1 MTASRRFRGAAA
13 VAVALVVA
21 LAPGVAAHAAP
32 MPDYPS
38 WDEVEAAK
46 ADEAA
51 SAAAVAQI
59 EAALAALETEAA
71 ELGKVAL
78 VLAEESDLAQQELE
92 AATERVEN
100 LETRY
105 AEARDQADG
114 SARRAAQILT
124 QLTRTGGGDPTLAL
138 LFGSA
143 EDTDEVLSM
152 LASMSRL
159 SETSRALLEQAVFD
173 RNSADSLAA
182 EAELAEEKRGE
193 LAEVAAEALAEAE
206 AAVEEAQARV
216 EETRADSER
225 MYAQLASLKNTS
237 ADLEQAYQ
245 EGLAWEREQAA
256 DPTPPVPPADD
267 PDPPAEEPA
276 PPASDKV
283 SGAISYA
290 RAQLG
295 EPYVWGGAGPS
306 GWDCSGLTMM
316 AYSSVGV
323 SIGGHGSTSQYN
335 YLKSA
340 GKLVNIADLRAGDL
354 LFYSDGGSTTGTKY
368 HVALYVGNGK
378 MIEAPYPGQ
387 VVREVSIRYGDLV
400 PYAGRPTG

>member
-100 LETRY
+100 LETRS

-267 PDPPAEEPA
+267 PDPPAEEPT

>member
-1 MTASRRFRGAAA
+1 MTASRRFRGATA
-13 VAVALVVA
+13 VAIALVVA
-21 LAPGVAAHAAP
+21 LVPGVAAHAAP

-59 EAALAALETEAA
+59 EAALAALEEEAA

-78 VLAEESDLAQQELE
+78 LRAEESDLAQQELD
-92 AATERVEN
+92 AATVRVEN
-100 LETRY
+100 LEARSE
-105 AEARDQADG
+105 EARDQADE

-124 QLTRTGGGDPTLAL
+124 QLSRTGGGDPTLAL

-159 SETSRALLEQAVFD
+159 SETSRALLERAVFD

-193 LAEVAAEALAEAE
+193 LAVVAAEALAEAE

-267 PDPPAEEPA
+267 PDPPAEDPA

-295 EPYVWGGAGPS
+295 EPYVWGGAGPN

-340 GKLVNIADLRAGDL
+340 GKLVNIADLQAGDL

-368 HVALYVGNGK
+368 HVTMYVGNGK

>member
-100 LETRY
+100 LETRS

-143 EDTDEVLSM
+143 EDTDE
-152 LASMSRL
+152 
-159 SETSRALLEQAVFD
+159 
-173 RNSADSLAA
+173 
-182 EAELAEEKRGE
+182 
-193 LAEVAAEALAEAE
+193 
-206 AAVEEAQARV
+206 
-216 EETRADSER
+216 
-225 MYAQLASLKNTS
+225 
-237 ADLEQAYQ
+237 
-245 EGLAWEREQAA
+245 
-256 DPTPPVPPADD
+256 
-267 PDPPAEEPA
+267 
-276 PPASDKV
+276 
-283 SGAISYA
+283 
-290 RAQLG
+290 
-295 EPYVWGGAGPS
+295 
-306 GWDCSGLTMM
+306 
-316 AYSSVGV
+316 
-323 SIGGHGSTSQYN
+323 
-335 YLKSA
+335 
-340 GKLVNIADLRAGDL
+340 
-354 LFYSDGGSTTGTKY
+354 
-368 HVALYVGNGK
+368 
-378 MIEAPYPGQ
+378 
-387 VVREVSIRYGDLV
+387 
-400 PYAGRPTG
+400 

>member
-59 EAALAALETEAA
+59 EAALAVLETEAA

-78 VLAEESDLAQQELE
+78 LRAEESDLAQQELE

-100 LETRY
+100 LETRS
-105 AEARDQADG
+105 AEARDQADE

-124 QLTRTGGGDPTLAL
+124 QLSRTGGGDPTLAL

-340 GKLVNIADLRAGDL
+340 GKLVNIADLQAGDL

>member
-100 LETRY
+100 LETRS

-256 DPTPPVPPADD
+256 DPTPPVPPA
-267 PDPPAEEPA
+267 EEPA

>member
-100 LETRY
+100 LETRS

-256 DPTPPVPPADD
+256 D
-267 PDPPAEEPA
+267 
-276 PPASDKV
+276 
-283 SGAISYA
+283 
-290 RAQLG
+290 
-295 EPYVWGGAGPS
+295 
-306 GWDCSGLTMM
+306 
-316 AYSSVGV
+316 
-323 SIGGHGSTSQYN
+323 
-335 YLKSA
+335 
-340 GKLVNIADLRAGDL
+340 
-354 LFYSDGGSTTGTKY
+354 
-368 HVALYVGNGK
+368 
-378 MIEAPYPGQ
+378 
-387 VVREVSIRYGDLV
+387 VRNM
-400 PYAGRPTG
+400 

>member
-100 LETRY
+100 LETRS

-295 EPYVWGGAGPS
+295 EP
-306 GWDCSGLTMM
+306 
-316 AYSSVGV
+316 
-323 SIGGHGSTSQYN
+323 
-335 YLKSA
+335 
-340 GKLVNIADLRAGDL
+340 
-354 LFYSDGGSTTGTKY
+354 
-368 HVALYVGNGK
+368 
-378 MIEAPYPGQ
+378 
-387 VVREVSIRYGDLV
+387 
-400 PYAGRPTG
+400 

>member
-1 MTASRRFRGAAA
+1 MTVRRRFRGVTAI
-13 VAVALVVA
+13 AVALAVA
-21 LAPGVAAHAAP
+21 LAPGVASHAAP
-32 MPDYPS
+32 MPDYPT
-38 WDEVEAAK
+38 WDEVENAK
-46 ADEAA
+46 SDASA
-51 SAAAVAQI
+51 SAAAVAEI
-59 EAALAALETEAA
+59 EAALAELEAEAA

-78 VLAEESDLAQQELE
+78 QRAEESDLAQQDLD
-92 AATERVEN
+92 AATLRVET
-100 LETRY
+100 LQARSE
-105 AEARDQADG
+105 EARAQADE

-124 QLTRTGGGDPTLAL
+124 QLSRTGAGDPTLAL
-138 LFGSA
+138 LFGSP
-143 EDTDEVLSM
+143 EDTDDVLSM
-152 LASMSRL
+152 IASMSRL
-159 SETSRALLEQAVFD
+159 SDTSRNLLERAVFD

-182 EAELAEEKRGE
+182 EAEIAEDKRAE
-193 LAEVAAEALAEAE
+193 LAEVAEEALAEAQ
-206 AAVEEAQARV
+206 AAVDEATARV

-237 ADLEQAYQ
+237 AELEQAYQ
-245 EGLAWEREQAA
+245 EGLAWERDQAA
-256 DPTPPVPPADD
+256 DPTPPPPPVNDPDPPADD
-267 PDPPAEEPA
+267 PPPPAT
-276 PPASDKV
+276 DKV

-316 AYSSVGV
+316 SYSSVGV

-340 GKLVNIADLRAGDL
+340 GKLVNIADIQAGDL

-368 HVALYVGNGK
+368 HVTMYVGNGK